1 MLIDGLEWIDN
12 WRVENGPDSYVVPF
26 PRIRPAQLVFHGTS
40 SFSYS
45 QYGVHLGQDDILTFL
60 GPSTQKVK
68 GLFVDC
74 RKGSPSF
81 GCKEEIEFYPSS
93 GKSLVIPRGVGHDFE
108 GLENV
113 YTLNNYRLYLPSLE
127 DWSSSEWQPKSDVI
141 NFPSDVADEEIPQVE
156 VNPFPAGDKWYNL
169 VNIQQQVMIPLLSHE
184 YPVTKDVEFS
194 NGEKHRIALLKRTEA
209 DGRPKREVIEGIDG
223 LEWVNIP
230 YVSSGPESGFVP
242 LSENYPLYFIDHGED
257 SYTHD
262 AFGIHLGQEDHLLFV
277 GPLEQIVSIEF
288 IDTREESS
296 TYGNRIDYSFFPDP
310 TRYLK
315 IPAGVGHALSN
326 LQNVYTINRPKT
338 YLPLD
343 GQYKPGNDVID
354 WPRESKEIPKL
365 KVNEIEAPI
374 SYYQQQ
380 ISDQQK
386 LQESPPRHA
395 TPAVMLID
403 GPDGKKIRVALRKKV
418 KV

>member
-1 MLIDGLEWIDN
+1 MNIDGLKWVDR

-60 GPSTQKVK
+60 GPSTQKVI
-68 GLFVDC
+68 GHFIDC
-74 RKGSPSF
+74 RKDSPTF
-81 GCKEEIEFYPSS
+81 GKKDDFTFYPTS

-108 GLENV
+108 GLENI
-113 YTLNNYRLYLPSLE
+113 YTLNTYDLYLPDPAEWTDS
-127 DWSSSEWQPKSDVI
+127 DWQPKSDVI
-141 NFPSDVADEEIPQVE
+141 NVPSDVPEAEIPQLTP
-156 VNPFPAGDKWYNL
+156 NPFPAGDKWYQL
-169 VNIQQQVMIPLLSHE
+169 VNIQQQAMIPLLSHE
-184 YPVTKDVEFS
+184 YPVTKEVDFA
-194 NGEKHRIALLKRTEA
+194 NGERHRISLLKRKDTVVRPEREPI
-209 DGRPKREVIEGIDG
+209 DGIEG

-242 LSENYPLYFIDHGED
+242 LSENHPLYFIDHGETE
-257 SYTHD
+257 YTHD
-262 AFGIHLGQEDHLLFV
+262 AFGIHLGQEDHLLFA
-277 GPLEQIVSIEF
+277 GPLDQVVNIEF
-288 IDTREESS
+288 IDTREGSD
-296 TYGNRIDYSFFPDP
+296 TYGSRISYDFSPDP

-338 YLPLD
+338 YLPE
-343 GQYKPGNDVID
+343 GREYKPGNDVID
-354 WPRESKEIPKL
+354 WPRACKDIPKL
-365 KVNEIEAPI
+365 QPYTLEAPV
-374 SYYQQQ
+374 SYYQRQ
-380 ISDQQK
+380 ISDQSK
-386 LQESPPRHA
+386 LQAQPPKHT

-418 KV
+418 DS